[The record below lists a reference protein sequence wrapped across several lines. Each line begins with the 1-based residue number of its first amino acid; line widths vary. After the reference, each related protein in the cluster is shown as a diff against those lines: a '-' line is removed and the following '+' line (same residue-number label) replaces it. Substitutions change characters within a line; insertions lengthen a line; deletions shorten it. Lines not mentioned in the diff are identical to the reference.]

1 MGKKMDVDKIE
12 KENLVTPP
20 KIQTERTEVLRPDDS
35 GSAEIYSR
43 LGYKL
48 SEAVADLVDNSIDAH
63 AKNILIRF
71 IRTDDQIRRVLI
83 IDDGDGLSESVI
95 SEAMRIGSSQGK
107 SKSSLGKYGIGLK
120 SASLNQAN
128 SVSLLSISAGVG
140 CGRKWT
146 QENIKK
152 GWVCDVLNGKE
163 VEKYLKQ
170 GFGPLQLDESGTMV
184 VWEDLQH
191 LRTTAA
197 TIESTISQAV
207 KSLINDLGLRFHR
220 FIGDGRVS
228 IYIDAQASGKPETP
242 MRTKVPPLDPFS
254 YKISGM
260 EGYPKAFDI
269 ELPSFGKLKAEAH
282 IWPAKSNETG
292 YRLGGGKVSSRQGLY
307 IYRNDRLIQAGGWNG
322 CRDDESEPHLSLAR
336 VIVNLPPEFDS
347 TFQLDVTKSRVEPPP
362 DFANRVMS
370 AERPDGSSFKK
381 FLVDAQAIYRK
392 QQKKDGGTFKHT
404 PGAGVPKGL
413 RDASK
418 RILWQKGSTPLSPV
432 EFKWRK
438 LDPDIFVELDQEAQ
452 TIVLNSVYRSKVLKG
467 QTASATDASLIKVLL
482 MFLLHDH
489 MDRKASSEKY
499 RDWIQKINLALV
511 ATCNKGL

>member
-1 MGKKMDVDKIE
+1 MDADKIK

-48 SEAVADLVDNSIDAH
+48 SEAIADLVDNSIDAH

-71 IRTDDQIRRVLI
+71 IRTDDHIRRVLI
-83 IDDGDGLSESVI
+83 IDDGHGLSDAVI

-128 SVSLLSISAGVG
+128 SVSLLSISGGAGA
-140 CGRKWT
+140 GRKWT
-146 QENIKK
+146 QENIKQ
-152 GWVCDVLNGKE
+152 GWICDVLNGKE
-163 VEKYLKQ
+163 VEDYLKN
-170 GFGPLQLDESGTMV
+170 GFGPLKLNESGTMV

-191 LRTTAA
+191 LKTTAA
-197 TIESTISQAV
+197 TIESTITQSI
-207 KSLINDLGLRFHR
+207 KTLINDLGLRFHR
-220 FIGDGRVS
+220 FIGDGRLN
-228 IYIDAQASGKPETP
+228 IFIDAQASGKPESAI
-242 MRTKVPPLDPFS
+242 RTTVPPLDPFS
-254 YKISGM
+254 YKVSGM
-260 EGYPKAFDI
+260 EGYPKTFDI
-269 ELPSFGKLKAEAH
+269 DLPSYGTLKAETH
-282 IWPAKSNETG
+282 IWPAKSTETG

-322 CRDDESEPHLSLAR
+322 CRDDDSEPHLSLAR
-336 VIVNLPPEFDS
+336 VIVNLPSEFDS

-362 DFANRVMS
+362 DFPKSVMS
-370 AERPDGSSFKK
+370 AEKPDGSSFKK
-381 FLVDAQAIYRK
+381 FLNDSQTVYRK
-392 QQKKDGGTFKHT
+392 QQKKDGGTFKHM

-413 RDASK
+413 RDTSK
-418 RILWQKGSTPLSPV
+418 RILWQKGSNPLSPV

-438 LDPDIFVELDQEAQ
+438 LDPDVFVELDQESQ
-452 TIVLNSVYRSKVLKG
+452 TIVLNNVYRSKVLKG
-467 QTASATDASLIKVLL
+467 QTASAIDAPLIKLLL

-489 MDRKASSEKY
+489 LDRKASSEKY
-499 RDWIQKINLALV
+499 RDWIQKINLSLV
-511 ATCNKGL
+511 AACNKGL